1 MKNKILKFITKPKLA
16 FQPIDP
22 LGDGLR
28 EMIQREQASAESFDL
43 HEEDYSNAG
52 RFWQAMERDLHD

>member
-1 MKNKILKFITKPKLA
+1 MKKKILSLIFRKKLA

-28 EMIQREQASAESFDL
+28 EKIQREQRSPEAFNL
-43 HEEDYSNAG
+43 YEEDYSGAS
-52 RFWQAMERDLHD
+52 RFWQAMERDLHG

>member
-1 MKNKILKFITKPKLA
+1 MKKKILNLIFRKKLA

-28 EMIQREQASAESFDL
+28 ERIQLEQRSPEAFDL
-43 HEEDYSNAG
+43 HEEDYSNTG
-52 RFWQAMERDLHD
+52 RFWQAMERDLHG